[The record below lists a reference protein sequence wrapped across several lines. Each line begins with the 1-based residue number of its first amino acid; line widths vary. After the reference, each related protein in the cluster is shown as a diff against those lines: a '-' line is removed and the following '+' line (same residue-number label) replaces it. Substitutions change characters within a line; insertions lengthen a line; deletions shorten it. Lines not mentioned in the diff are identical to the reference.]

1 MNRLTL
7 KGLFLL
13 LFLSSF
19 VAAKAQDIRISE
31 FLVTNTTGIV
41 DEDGSHQGWIE
52 LWNPSRTTR
61 YVLSGWKL
69 TDGTN
74 TWTLP
79 TVYIMPDDRLLVWAS
94 GKDRRTAS
102 APLHTSFQLNPAGG
116 NLQLLRGDSS
126 VASSFTAYPAQTPD
140 VSYGRDAA
148 QQTLVGYYTSPT
160 PENPNNYSGT
170 GVAGKVAFSV
180 ASRTFTSASTF
191 QVALSE
197 VTPIPGAQI
206 RYTLN
211 GTIPLSTS
219 SLYTGPINVTTT
231 VQIRARVFVDG
242 LLPGEAEAEAYLL
255 LDASTANFSAGM
267 PLIVLSNFGL
277 GTPTSGDS
285 PEPPDNPGYMW
296 VFEPGADGRARLNGT
311 PTLHSRIAMDR
322 RGSSTLGNPKFNLNV
337 ETRKD
342 RWEEEKSV
350 PLLGM
355 PDHSDWVFGAP
366 YEYDRSLLHNPFMY
380 ALSNAIGRYAPRTR
394 NAEVFIDTDAG
405 ALTYTGGQSGNYF
418 GVYNITEKIRRG
430 KNRVNISSVGRYD
443 NDAVK
448 KTGGYIV
455 KVDRRDTGDTGFTT
469 PNQTS
474 FSYYYPKEADMLSP
488 QRTPQN
494 QYIVNASTGYF
505 VQFDRACYSANFRD
519 PNLGY
524 RAYLDVPAA
533 VDHHLL
539 NVWSLN
545 VDALRLSGYM
555 HKDRGG
561 KIVYGPIWDFDRTLC
576 STDGRDT
583 NPATWRSQTGDL
595 GTDFFNYT
603 WWNRLFSDMDFYQ
616 AYIDRWAELRKRA
629 FSPASVNALLD
640 QLNDSITAEAINR
653 DVARWAKTKRTWTS
667 PFTGQTF
674 SGQAA
679 EVQRLKDWLQQR
691 ANFMDSQWV
700 GGVTVSPAEGNV
712 PAGTTVTMTAPAGT
726 TIYYTTDGSDPR
738 PSGGTVP
745 SAPNVQ
751 TYTAPITVNATTR
764 IRARAYKASH
774 TALTGANNPPLVSKW
789 SGRTDAR
796 FAVDV
801 PAAAGNLIV
810 TEVNYHPANPTAAEL
825 AVNPLFSDKDFEFI
839 EVKNVGNDPIDL
851 AGAQFTLGITFT
863 FSGENAL
870 SLAPGEHAIVASNA
884 QAFALR
890 YGAKPN
896 VVGPFSGDLSNSGER
911 LVLTSASGQSIFDF
925 TYSDSWHPASDGG
938 GQTLVAYDQ
947 SAPEAA
953 YSTAANWRASAA
965 AGGTPGSDDP
975 AFVTTLAASD
985 ITIGSVHLSA
995 VVSPNGRETTVE
1007 FIVGGEHYSAPVIAA
1022 GSGPVTVEKVI
1033 TGLNPHTLY
1042 SFRAEA
1048 TNTLGTGVGQEL
1060 SFTTLNRPPE
1070 AQDKSLRFSLAQSPF
1085 SIDVFASDSDP
1096 DGDELSVSEVTQGQH
1111 GTVTIDGK
1119 KLLYTPA
1126 ADFTGNDSFAYTI
1139 SDGFGGTASATVTLH
1154 NALPVAVADSMHPGS
1169 RSPFL
1174 IDVLASDSDTD
1185 NDELS
1190 ISEVTQGQHGTVTI
1204 DGKKLLYTPAANF
1217 TGNDSF
1223 AYTISDGFGGRASAT
1238 VTLLNALPLAA
1249 ADSIVSNGEPVS
1261 FDPRANDS
1269 DSDSGDQLAIS
1280 AVSQGST
1287 GTVTLSASGGLTYT
1301 PGPQFFGRDSFT
1313 YTISDGSAFATA
1325 TVLVRNTLPI
1335 SLSGPVKGA
1344 QVPGQPTGTVY
1355 SSIDL
1360 PSAGVFSGKVQSGK
1374 NKQSAIFAADG
1385 SVLLKVGDPA
1395 PGITGATIASL
1406 GKPNGQAVVATIK
1419 GAKGSGITAANDT
1432 VLYAGLGD
1440 GSVRVIAREGDVLN
1454 GGARL
1459 SRFLSVDGNGSAVF
1473 FLAKLAGNGVKGTND
1488 IVLAAV
1494 PANATGAQVLVREGD
1509 LVNGKQ
1515 VSVIGTLVA
1524 SPGTTAEGRWR
1535 SGAESIGVRLSL
1547 TTKEQALYT
1556 IPLSAASPADWTLW
1570 SKTGETVPGKG
1581 NIKSF
1586 GLPGF
1591 GPGSVAFTGVTD
1603 ASKAQVLLQ
1612 ATPEGVTVLVAKGD
1626 PVPAA
1631 DGIPLTGLSF
1641 LKLSDPVTGAGERTA
1656 FTATLA
1662 GTGVKSS
1669 NRTGLWMRWADGIVR
1684 MLARAGD
1691 PAPGG
1696 GRWASFESL
1705 VFPDG
1710 AQSGPLFTAK
1720 LAVNASE
1727 GVTAK
1732 NNRALWSMDS
1742 AGALQLL
1749 LRTGQTLNVN
1759 GSTRTVKSFAA
1770 LTAAAGSLGAA
1781 NGFDDDQQVTALV
1794 TFTDN
1799 TQALID
1805 IAVP

>member
-1 MNRLTL
+1 MFRALSIVIF
-7 KGLFLL
+7 FLCT
-13 LFLSSF
+13 FRAF
-19 VAAKAQDIRISE
+19 AQDVRITE
-31 FLVTNTTGIV
+31 FLVSNQTGIQ
-41 DEDGSHQGWIE
+41 DDDGDHSSWIE
-52 LWNPSRTTR
+52 LWNASTT
-61 YVLSGWKL
+61 SKAIMTGWKL
-69 TDGTN
+69 SNGFN
-74 TWTLP
+74 EWTFP
-79 TVYIMPDDRLLVWAS
+79 AVEIAPEDHMLVWAS
-94 GKDRRTAS
+94 GKNRTKPT
-102 APLHTSFQLNPAGG
+102 APLHTSFTLAQDTG
-116 NLQLLRGDSS
+116 NLALIRPTNTVS
-126 VASSFTAYPAQTPD
+126 SSFTSYPAQQVD
-140 VSYGRDAA
+140 VSYGRDGVNP
-148 QQTLVGYYTSPT
+148 TLTGFYAKPT
-160 PENPNNYSGT
+160 PGETNNYNGSG
-170 GVAGKVAFSV
+170 VSGKLVVSEP
-180 ASRTFTSASTF
+180 SKTFTGSFT
-191 QVALSE
+191 
-197 VTPIPGAQI
+197 VTLAQAKPVDGAVI
-206 RYTLN
+206 RYTTN
-211 GTIPLSTS
+211 GTVPLTS
-219 SLYTGPINVTTT
+219 SLQYNGPIT
-231 VQIRARVFVDG
+231 VSSSQIIRARVFTPG
-242 LLPGEAEAEAYLL
+242 LLPGETESRAFML
-255 LDASTANFSAGM
+255 LDANSSNFSS
-267 PLIVLSNFGL
+267 PIPVILISNFGL
-277 GTPTSGDS
+277 GTPPESGDQ
-285 PEPPDNPGYMW
+285 NGYMW
-296 VFEPGADGRARLNGT
+296 VFEPGPGGRTRLTST
-311 PTLHSRIAMDR
+311 PTLVTRIAMDR
-322 RGSSTLGNPKFNLNV
+322 RGSSTLNNAKFNLNV
-337 ETRKD
+337 EARKARD
-342 RWEEEKSV
+342 NDDQDIS
-350 PLLGM
+350 LLGM
-355 PDHSDWVFGAP
+355 PEGSDWVFSGP
-366 YEYDRSLLHNPFMY
+366 FEFDRTLVHNPFIY
-380 ALSNAIGRYAPRTR
+380 ALSNSIGRRAMRTR
-394 NAEVFIDTDAG
+394 MAEVFIDVDGG
-405 ALTYTGGQSGNYF
+405 AVTFTGGASGNYF
-418 GVYNITEKIRRG
+418 GVYNVMEKVRRD
-430 KNRVNISSVGRYD
+430 KERVDIQNLKEYD
-443 NDAVK
+443 NTAPAL
-448 KTGGYIV
+448 TGGYIV
-455 KVDRRDTGDTGFTT
+455 KVDRKDTGEVGFST
-469 PNQTS
+469 PHESAAVGTLGLA
-474 FSYYYPKEADMLSP
+474 YYEPKEVEILSP
-488 QRTPQN
+488 QRDPQE
-494 QYIVNASTGYF
+494 QYIKNLFTAFDTACFGATFTNPVTGY
-505 VQFDRACYSANFRD
+505 A
-519 PNLGY
+519 
-524 RAYLDVPAA
+524 AYLDVDAA
-533 VDHHLL
+533 IDHHLL
-539 NVWSLN
+539 NVLPMN
-545 VDALRLSGYM
+545 VDALRLSCYIT
-555 HKDRGG
+555 KDPGG
-561 KIVYGPIWDFDRTLC
+561 KLTYGPVWDFDR
-576 STDGRDT
+576 SMFAMNDSGRSD
-583 NPATWRSQTGDL
+583 NPLAWAPSS
-595 GTDFFNYT
+595 GTDFFNYA
-603 WWNRLFSDMDFYQ
+603 WWKQLFSDPDFYQ
-616 AYIDRWAELRKRA
+616 KYIDRFAVLRKDA
-629 FSPASVNALLD
+629 VSDANIQSLIDSLNA
-640 QLNDSITAEAINR
+640 SITDEAVSR
-653 DVARWAKTKRTWTS
+653 DLARWGKTKRDWTS
-667 PFTGQTF
+667 SITGKTYT
-674 SGQAA
+674 GQAA
-679 EVQRLKDWLQQR
+679 EIQRMKDWLQQR
-691 ANFMDSQWV
+691 LRFMETQWV
-700 GGVTVSPAEGNV
+700 GGVTVSPAEGRV
-712 PAGTTVTMTAPAGT
+712 QAGTMVSMTAPVGT
-726 TIYYTTDGSDPR
+726 TIYYTTDGGDPR
-738 PSGGTVP
+738 PSGGAVP
-745 SAPNVQ
+745 NASNVRSGSSPI
-751 TYTAPITVNATTR
+751 TITVNATTR

-839 EVKNVGNDPIDL
+839 EVKNVGSNPIDL

-870 SLAPGEHAIVASNA
+870 SLAPGEHAIVASNP

-1022 GSGPVTVEKVI
+1022 GSGPVTVEKVV

-1042 SFRAEA
+1042 SFRSEA

-1070 AQDKSLRFSLAQSPF
+1070 AQDKSLRFSRAQIPV
-1085 SIDVFASDSDP
+1085 SIDVLASDSDP

-1204 DGKKLLYTPAANF
+1204 DGKRLLYTPVADF

-1249 ADSIVSNGEPVS
+1249 ADAIVSNGEPVS

-1374 NKQSAIFAADG
+1374 SKQSAIFAADG

-1395 PGITGATIASL
+1395 PGVTGATIASL

-1440 GSVRVIAREGDVLN
+1440 GSVRVIAREGDGLN

-1473 FLAKLAGNGVKGTND
+1473 FLAKLAGSGVKGTND

-1626 PVPAA
+1626 PVPAT

-1732 NNRALWSMDS
+1732 NNRALWGMDS